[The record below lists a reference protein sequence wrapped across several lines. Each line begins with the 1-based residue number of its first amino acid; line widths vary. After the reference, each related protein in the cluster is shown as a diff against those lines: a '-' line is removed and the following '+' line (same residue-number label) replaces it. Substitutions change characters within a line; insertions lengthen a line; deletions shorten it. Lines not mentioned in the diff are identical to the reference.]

1 MAKSKIGCVKQVVD
15 EDSNFDFFTRLPTQ
29 MIQKKILI
37 FKCYQVN
44 NEKIKVLLM
53 VKKTW
58 NHVSYYQFFW
68 PMKS

>member
-53 VKKTW
+53 VKKT
-58 NHVSYYQFFW
+58 
-68 PMKS
+68 